1 MIQRKRRTTAVI
13 VFTVLIIVLVNMA
26 WWLFYNR
33 TSRSFESQLSHRL
46 ASIAHLGAAMIDP
59 ELVGSLREG
68 YLTAY
73 DPVLE
78 ILEDIKNADSL
89 SEVFLVDDNYIYL
102 ATTSLEADTLYYLSA
117 LNGPYIDSLYLSYWP
132 PEAMIGLNPPIVTP
146 GYRVGDIVLRSA
158 YAPVRDS
165 AGVILAVLGVEADV
179 DYTDVLFDLKRNLY
193 LSTAISLAAGILF
206 GLFFVLFQRKINAAE
221 KSLFLSQSQANL
233 GRMVAVVSHEI
244 KNPLMIIRGSAE
256 RLKKS
261 GMKEAEFIV
270 EETDRLNDIV
280 TGYLDFAGGK
290 KVLKT
295 DKVDIKSILN
305 DVIEKFTP
313 RLTASGSRLTLETG
327 HEDSM
332 MVEADPAA
340 FRQVIINLILNASEA
355 CRETEKAEI
364 KINTGKTQGRANI
377 RITDNGPGID
387 GKNMKAIFEPFY
399 TTKTTGSG
407 LGLYHSKQLLE
418 QMGGSI
424 AVESRN
430 GGPTTFIITMPAVDK
445 GI

>member
-1 MIQRKRRTTAVI
+1 MMQRKRRTGAVI
-13 VFTVLIIVLVNMA
+13 VFTVLIIILVNMA

-46 ASIAHLGAAMIDP
+46 ASIAHLGASMIKP
-59 ELVGSLREG
+59 ELVSSLKEG

-73 DPVLE
+73 DPILG
-78 ILEDIKNADSL
+78 ILEDIKDADSL
-89 SEVFLVDDNYIYL
+89 SEVFLIDDNYIYL
-102 ATTSLEADTLYYLSA
+102 ATTSLEADTVYYLSV
-117 LNGPYIDSLYLSYWP
+117 LNGPYIDSLF
-132 PEAMIGLNPPIVTP
+132 LNNWRPDPLAASNLPIVTP
-146 GYRVGDIVLRSA
+146 GYRVGDIVLKSA

-165 AGVILAVLGVEADV
+165 AGVIIAALGVEADV

-193 LSTAISLAAGILF
+193 LSTGISLAAGVLF

-256 RLKKS
+256 RLIKS

-280 TGYLDFAGGK
+280 TGYLDFATGK
-290 KVLKT
+290 KILKT
-295 DKVDIKSILN
+295 GNVDIKNILA
-305 DVIEKFTP
+305 DIVEKFTA
-313 RLTASGSRLTLETG
+313 RLAAGGTKLTLDA
-327 HEDSM
+327 DSENSSI
-332 MVEADPAA
+332 VKADAA
-340 FRQVIINLILNASEA
+340 AIRQVIINLILNAAEA
-355 CRETEKAEI
+355 CRETEKAEVKI
-364 KINTGKTQGRANI
+364 KANKTAGRAII
-377 RITDNGPGID
+377 RIIDNGPGISR
-387 GKNMKAIFEPFY
+387 KEMKSIFEPFY

-418 QMGGSI
+418 QMAGAI
-424 AVESRN
+424 AVESRD
-430 GGPTTFIITMPAVDK
+430 GGPTVFIITLPMADK

>member
-1 MIQRKRRTTAVI
+1 MAVI

-33 TSRSFESQLSHRL
+33 TSRSFEAQLSHRL

-59 ELVGSLREG
+59 ESVGSLKEG
-68 YLTAY
+68 YLSAY
-73 DPVLE
+73 DPILE
-78 ILEDIKNADSL
+78 ILEDIKDADSL
-89 SEVFLVDDNYIYL
+89 SEVFLIDDNYIYL
-102 ATTSLEADTLYYLSA
+102 ATTSLEADTIYYLSA
-117 LNGPYIDSLYLSYWP
+117 LNGPYIDSLFLGYRP
-132 PEAMIGLNPPIVTP
+132 PEPMANPNPPIVTP

-193 LSTAISLAAGILF
+193 LSTGISLAAGILF
-206 GLFFVLFQRKINAAE
+206 GLFFVLFQRKINIAE

-280 TGYLDFAGGK
+280 TGYLDFATGK
-290 KVLKT
+290 KILKT
-295 DKVDIKSILN
+295 NNVNVKNILT
-305 DVIEKFTP
+305 DVAGKFTA
-313 RLTASGSRLTLETG
+313 RLASAGAKLIFETG
-327 HEDSM
+327 HEDVLM
-332 MVEADPAA
+332 AKADPAA
-340 FRQVIINLILNASEA
+340 LRQVIINLILNASEA
-355 CRETEKAEI
+355 CRETETAEI
-364 KINTGKTQGRANI
+364 KINAIKMQGRTII
-377 RITDNGPGID
+377 RIIDNGRGISKKD
-387 GKNMKAIFEPFY
+387 MKSIFEPFY

-424 AVESRN
+424 AVESRD
-430 GGPTTFIITMPAVDK
+430 GGPTMFIITLPADK